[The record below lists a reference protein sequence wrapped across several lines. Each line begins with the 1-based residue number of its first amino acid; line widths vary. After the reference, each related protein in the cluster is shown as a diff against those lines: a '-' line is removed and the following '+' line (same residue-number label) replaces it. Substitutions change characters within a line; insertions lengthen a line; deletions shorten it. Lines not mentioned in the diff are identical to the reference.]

1 MLSFLLFKTQF
12 DVSYGLLIFQ
22 SPIWH
27 KIKGW
32 KHLTY
37 PPFLYF
43 HFAPAWILI
52 FPDLT
57 ISDNMTQFDLQKTN
71 LQLTLKRPLL
81 QKRSKIN
88 KVFLLSITRS
98 FVATQLRKKRNVLF
112 ETRNLSLKMECR
124 MTASKCPW
132 QWLRWLQDKI
142 EHRKTIK
149 ELYLRKLRSSIL
161 YFLKI

>member
-1 MLSFLLFKTQF
+1 MAYL
-12 DVSYGLLIFQ
+12 
-22 SPIWH
+22 
-27 KIKGW
+27 
-32 KHLTY
+32 
-37 PPFLYF
+37 PFLYF
-43 HFAPAWILI
+43 HFDPAWLLI

-71 LQLTLKRPLL
+71 LQLTIKRPLL